1 MMLPELV
8 KESHSF
14 NRGSMS
20 MCLLWTRDKTRNT
33 VEGYDRDVMTFFCGK
48 DVKSYEVSTRTTHD
62 KKLSSIEDT
71 SLSKK

>member
-1 MMLPELV
+1 
-8 KESHSF
+8 
-14 NRGSMS
+14 
-20 MCLLWTRDKTRNT
+20 MCSLWTRDKTRNT